1 MNKANTYI
9 IGVLAIVISVLA
21 VASLSFAGGQKVHIP
36 LVTKG
41 IQALLG
47 KDTPQQ
53 PDAVRILTADNQTLS
68 ELIATSGTTPSLT
81 INRDEKPADQKLPM
95 PLKWKNFEYNGF
107 TLELPAD
114 WTAVW
119 PATEEAYATV
129 LLQDNEGSTAA
140 TIVSPPPTTGYPG
153 YTITEKERT
162 IKYKELIFVIKYWHG
177 EPEPELNSGNLDM
190 IIVSTVNH
198 ENEIVNMFDPRN
210 SMQIFSKSQNDAS
223 RLFEKIYDSIEFN
236 DKWEDYS
243 GDVYSFQYPA
253 NWTVKEDAGAGHRWV
268 EFFDNSNKLTAS
280 MKCPIPKMD
289 KTIDKKSESLR
300 TFELTGIQYAFK
312 HILGFDSGNN
322 PGANT
327 ITMEMVN
334 PPEDLLGGIS
344 GTACQLNA
352 EQTGLEKVFTR
363 IHQSLTL
370 KELTK

>member
-9 IGVLAIVISVLA
+9 IGGLAIIISVLA
-21 VASLSFAGGQKVHIP
+21 VASLSFAGGQKVQIP

-47 KDTPQQ
+47 KDTLQQ
-53 PDAVRILTADNQTLS
+53 PEVLRVLTADDETLS
-68 ELIATSGTTPSLT
+68 ELTAASGTAPSLT
-81 INRDEKPADQKLPM
+81 INRDEKPANQTIPM

-107 TLELPAD
+107 ALELPAD

-119 PATEEAYATV
+119 PATEEAYATL
-129 LLQDNEGSTAA
+129 LLQDKEGRTVA

-153 YTITEKERT
+153 YKITEKERV
-162 IKYKELIFVIKYWHG
+162 IKNKESTFAVKYWHG
-177 EPEPELNSGNLDM
+177 DPEQEMNNRYLDT

-198 ENEIVNMFDPRN
+198 EDEIVNMFDPRN
-210 SMQIFSKSQNDAS
+210 AMQIFSQYQNDVS
-223 RLFEKIYDSIEFN
+223 EVFDKIYKSIEYKE
-236 DKWEDYS
+236 KWNDYS

-253 NWTVKEDAGAGHRWV
+253 DWTVKEDAGVGHRWV
-268 EFFDNSNKLTAS
+268 EFYDENNKLTAS
-280 MKCPIPKMD
+280 MTCPIPKSD
-289 KTIDKKSESLR
+289 NTADEKYKSLR

-322 PGANT
+322 PGENT
-327 ITMEMVN
+327 VTMEMVN
-334 PPEDLLGGIS
+334 PPQDLLGGIS
-344 GTACQLNA
+344 GTACQLTA
-352 EQTGLEKVFTR
+352 GQTGLEKVFTR